1 MAYGYGAIEL
11 RSPRLLA
18 RGLRAVA
25 DLLLPPLC
33 PCCEVRVDA
42 TGNLCG
48 ACWSSVQFISDPVC
62 DRLGVPL
69 PYAIGDRQLSPAAIA
84 RPPAYDRARAAALY
98 SGATRDLIHALKY
111 GDRHDGVGLL
121 SGWLAHAGRA
131 LLEDTDIIV
140 SAPLHRSRLW
150 SRRFNQAA
158 LLADGVARCAGLP
171 HTPFVLERS
180 RATKSQVGMTAL
192 QRRRSVRGAFRV
204 APGQS
209 AYVKDKRVVLIDDVL
224 TTGAT
229 AEACARALKRAGA
242 ARVDVL
248 VVALAGIE
256 GAG

>member
-1 MAYGYGAIEL
+1 MAYGNAAIEL
-11 RSPRLLA
+11 GRPRLLA
-18 RGLRAVA
+18 RGFRTVA

-42 TGNLCG
+42 TGSLCG
-48 ACWSSVQFISDPVC
+48 TCWSSVQFISDPVC

-131 LLEDTDIIV
+131 LLEDADFIV

-158 LLADGVARCAGLP
+158 LLADGVARHVGVP
-171 HTPFVLERS
+171 HAPFLLERS
-180 RATKSQVGMTAL
+180 RATKRQVGMTAL
-192 QRRRSVRGAFRV
+192 QRRRNVRGAFRV
-204 APGQS
+204 ASGQ
-209 AYVKDKRVVLIDDVL
+209 ADFVKGKSVVLIDDVL

-242 ARVDVL
+242 IRVDVL
-248 VVALAGIE
+248 VAALAGVE
-256 GAG
+256 GAA